1 MVAREKTLTGEI
13 LDEGREYD
21 IETVCRI
28 CRTDRDVVIEM
39 VSQGVV
45 DPRGGRSQEWRFTG
59 IAVRRAQIAARL
71 QRELGVNLAGAAL
84 ALDLLDELETLR
96 RRLRRPG

>member
-1 MVAREKTLTGEI
+1 MGAREDILTGEV

-21 IETVCRI
+21 
-28 CRTDRDVVIEM
+28 TDRDVVIEM
-39 VSQGVV
+39 VSQGVL

-59 IAVRRAQIAARL
+59 VAVRRAQIAARL
-71 QRELGVNLAGAAL
+71 QRELDVNMAGAAL

-96 RRLRRPG
+96 RRLRRLE

>member
-1 MVAREKTLTGEI
+1 VATRDDILTGEL

-21 IETVCRI
+21 VEAVCRI

-45 DPRGGRSQEWRFTG
+45 DPRGGRAQEWRFSG
-59 IAVRRAQIAARL
+59 VAVRRAQIAARL

-84 ALDLLDELETLR
+84 ALDLLEELETLR